1 MQVKKIKELIYYF
14 PWAGWS
20 STISREQG
28 STTHNSATCQNVF
41 LFLLFSFTLYM
52 ISHGLEYPFGHLK
65 SPVPLLSPPMHLQL
79 LHQQGS
85 TKSRKHL
92 GSLQATQLN
101 QKRFY
106 IMNIVF
112 STNPQ
117 PRFILGIVKNSNFTL
132 AKIITQGKNLFN
144 LSMKMVVEKLI
155 LHCGKNQS
163 PKAAVEGHGDGIRV

>member
-1 MQVKKIKELIYYF
+1 MQVEKIKELIYYF

-20 STISREQG
+20 STISGEQG
-28 STTHNSATCQNVF
+28 STTHNSATSPNIL
-41 LFLLFSFTLYM
+41 LFLLFSLTLYV

-65 SPVPLLSPPMHLQL
+65 SPVPPLSPPMHLQL

-106 IMNIVF
+106 VMNTVC

-117 PRFILGIVKNSNFTL
+117 PRFILGIVKKSNFTP
-132 AKIITQGKNLFN
+132 AKTITRKEF
-144 LSMKMVVEKLI
+144 V
-155 LHCGKNQS
+155 
-163 PKAAVEGHGDGIRV
+163 